1 MWTLTAQSA
10 ALQRGMVQDWEE
22 GAGLVAA
29 QAALLARRGVTQG
42 VLKMRHFGAG
52 DDRVAARL
60 DCRGAG
66 RGCSAEQEH
75 EDVAIAGPSG
85 AR

>member
-1 MWTLTAQSA
+1 
-10 ALQRGMVQDWEE
+10 
-22 GAGLVAA
+22 
-29 QAALLARRGVTQG
+29 
-42 VLKMRHFGAG
+42 MRHFGAG